1 MPSPLS
7 RHRELIAGL
16 QRLKAQKVQG
26 TDIISF
32 VQRFERTDPQQPE
45 PLGCSTATI
54 SQLRNGKLRLSK
66 GKEARW
72 IAYIKRFF
80 EEKNWDYSNLV
91 LENPIDAPDG
101 TPNPFEKEKET
112 KNTRLPNEYCGLFVG
127 YYIDVNNK
135 MLCEAVFL
143 IEPNGYTRGKSAE
156 GYFYEGWFSL
166 QFGNHL
172 FVGNFG
178 GQEGNDSLLS
188 TSHRFSITCSTT
200 GFKQHGFLDG
210 SYSGKGERSDN
221 PVGGRTR
228 LYKENDYDTSTSDLY
243 EVREPEMFSLRYPNI
258 LRNHKAAQHERIR
271 DTLLMCLG
279 KTDNS
284 HQFGESTTFF
294 EEIGMMPPVIDT
306 HISRLKGSYMTFK
319 VALDG
324 KIICNMMRI
333 FSRGFVEIK
342 SAEDQKIRFMG
353 RAYLNGSILH
363 IFFFKKYFPPS
374 AHGIK
379 ENFEP
384 FYCYYNYKLGVSTE
398 RRESIKHIF
407 GLSAHVTDNAGL
419 RSGYEMLM
427 PIQEDEEGEAYEG
440 TESFKIDITKCSEVE
455 KNNFL
460 ELYPPLIHFFEQSH
474 KPFITEERTLNSHQK
489 LIVPNEKGNT
499 YFAAACYHFYN
510 NNYEIGIKY
519 MEQAK
524 MAGFKEVNRLT
535 KELQNGL
542 LSQIAKEEQR
552 AIKRIF
558 DME

>member
-1 MPSPLS
+1 MLLS

-26 TDIISF
+26 TDIIAF

-66 GKEARW
+66 GKEDRW
-72 IAYIKRFF
+72 IVYIKRFF
-80 EEKNWDYSNLV
+80 EEKAWDYNNLV
-91 LENPIDAPDG
+91 LENPIDAPFG
-101 TPNPFEKEKET
+101 ALNFFEKDKEA
-112 KNTRLPNEYCGLFVG
+112 KNLRLPDEYCGLFVG
-127 YYIDVNNK
+127 YYIDVQDK
-135 MLCEAVFL
+135 LLCEAVFL
-143 IEPNGYTRGKSAE
+143 IEANGYTRGKSAQ
-156 GYFYEGWFSL
+156 GYFYEGIFNL

-178 GQEGNDSLLS
+178 GQEGSE
-188 TSHRFSITCSTT
+188 SHRFSITCSTI
-200 GFKQHGFLDG
+200 GFKQSGFLDG
-210 SYSGKGERSDN
+210 SYAGKGERSDN
-221 PVGGRTR
+221 PMGGRTR
-228 LYKENDYDTSTSDLY
+228 MYKENDYGSSIYDLY
-243 EVREPEMFSLRYPNI
+243 EVREPEMHALCYPNV
-258 LRNHKAAQHERIR
+258 LRNHKDPQHDRIR

-279 KTDNS
+279 KTDSS
-284 HQFGESTTFF
+284 HQLGESLTFF
-294 EEIGMMPPVIDT
+294 EQIGMIPPVIDT
-306 HISRLKGSYMTFK
+306 NISRLKGSYMTFK

-324 KIICNMMRI
+324 KIICNMLRI

-384 FYCYYNYKLGVSTE
+384 FYCYYSYKLGVSVE

-407 GLSAHVTDNAGL
+407 GLSAHVTANAGL

-427 PIQEDEEGEAYEG
+427 PLQEDEEGEAYESAD
-440 TESFKIDITKCSEVE
+440 SFKIDIAKCSAVE
-455 KNNFL
+455 KDNFL
-460 ELYPPLIHFFEQSH
+460 DLYPPLIHFFEQSR
-474 KPFITEERTLNSHQK
+474 KPFITEERTLNSYPKPTVQ
-489 LIVPNEKGNT
+489 NEKGST
-499 YFAAACYHFYN
+499 YFAAACYYFYN
-510 NNYEIGIKY
+510 NNCEMGIKY

-524 MAGFKEVNRLT
+524 MAGFKEHNRLT
-535 KELQNGL
+535 KELHNGL
-542 LSQIAKEEQR
+542 LSQITQEEQR
-552 AIKRIF
+552 AIKQVF
-558 DME
+558 DIE